1 MLNLNEVRL
10 LGRLADDPTFGT
22 TANGRDYMRLRVITS
37 KSYRDGN
44 DEWKERSTGHN
55 VVTFDRYRIQHGRD
69 RLRKGVVV
77 YVEGEN
83 EESRRD
89 VNGKTEYYRGVLVP
103 MGGKLHLIDTARN
116 SDREGQHQDQ
126 QDQSQQANDG
136 RGGEAAGKAA
146 SGSKASTKGRVA
158 DGPPINGKSPIDDYD
173 DEIPF

>member
-1 MLNLNEVRL
+1 MLNINEVRL

-22 TANGRDYMRLRVITS
+22 TANGREYMRLRVITS
-37 KSYRDGN
+37 KSYRNAN
-44 DEWKERSTGHN
+44 DEWQERTTGHN

-89 VNGKTEYYRGVLVP
+89 VNGRTEYYRGVLVP
-103 MGGKLHLIDTARN
+103 MGGKLHLIDTGR
-116 SDREGQHQDQ
+116 SGDRDGQDQ
-126 QDQSQQANDG
+126 DRNQSGNETG
-136 RGGEAAGKAA
+136 AGKTGGKAPGGRPKDN
-146 SGSKASTKGRVA
+146 SGKVA
-158 DGPPINGKSPIDDYD
+158 DGPAIDGRNPIDDYD

>member
-1 MLNLNEVRL
+1 MLNINEVHL

-44 DEWKERSTGHN
+44 EEWQERTTGHN
-55 VVTFDRYRIQHGRD
+55 VVTFDRFRIQHGRD

-83 EESRRD
+83 EETRRE
-89 VNGKTEYYRGVLVP
+89 VNGQTTYYRGVLVP
-103 MGGKLHLIDTARN
+103 MGGKLHLIDTGR
-116 SDREGQHQDQ
+116 SGDRDGQDQ
-126 QDQSQQANDG
+126 DRQDRNQSGNETGAG
-136 RGGEAAGKAA
+136 KSGGKAAAGK
-146 SGSKASTKGRVA
+146 SKDNKGKVA
-158 DGPPINGKSPIDDYD
+158 DGPPIDGRNPIDDYD